1 MTLALPGAP
10 ARAPRRQV
18 LIATALVSSAGTML
32 MFGMLATW
40 MKYRAAAPTRVSKDG
55 LEIIKDW
62 LPKSITIPEVAANLM
77 LFTFLG
83 ICLMAQWAVYSAK
96 RQDSQ
101 HRSLALGVTL
111 LMGIAAINTQLAVW
125 NQMDIALVD
134 GVYNTMF
141 YAITGTMVLLLSSG
155 LVFTAVALFRSVGG
169 RNDDQQVISAHA
181 LYWYFLTASF
191 VAMWFVVYVQK

>member
-1 MTLALPGAP
+1 MTLALPAAP
-10 ARAPRRQV
+10 SRAPRRQV
-18 LIATALVSSAGTML
+18 LVATSLVAGAGTML
-32 MFGMLATW
+32 MFGLLATW
-40 MKYRAAAPTRVSKDG
+40 MKFRAAAPTRESSDG

-62 LPKSITIPEVAANLM
+62 MPKSITIPEVAANLM
-77 LFTFLG
+77 LFTFIG
-83 ICLMAQWAVYSAK
+83 IGLMAQWAVYSAK

-101 HRSLALGVTL
+101 HRSLALAATF
-111 LMGIAAINTQLAVW
+111 LMGIAAVNTQLAVW

-141 YAITGTMVLLLSSG
+141 YAITGTYVLLLGSG
-155 LVFTAVALFRSVGG
+155 LAFTAVAFFRSVGG

>member
-1 MTLALPGAP
+1 MTLALPAAP

-40 MKYRAAAPTRVSKDG
+40 LKYRAAAPTRESSDG
-55 LEIIKDW
+55 LKIIKDW
-62 LPKSITIPEVAANLM
+62 MPASITIPEVAANLM
-77 LFTFLG
+77 LFSFIG

-96 RQDSQ
+96 RHDAQ
-101 HRSLALGVTL
+101 HRSLALGATM
-111 LMGIAAINTQLAVW
+111 LMGLAAINTQLAVW

-134 GVYNTMF
+134 GAYNTMF
-141 YAITGTMVLLLSSG
+141 CAITGTMVLLLGSG
-155 LVFTAVALFRSVGG
+155 LVFSAVALFRSIGG
-169 RNDDQQVISAHA
+169 RHDDQQVISAHA

>member
-1 MTLALPGAP
+1 MTLALPAAP

-40 MKYRAAAPTRVSKDG
+40 LKYRAAAPTRESSDG
-55 LEIIKDW
+55 LKIIKDW
-62 LPKSITIPEVAANLM
+62 MPASITIPEVAANLM
-77 LFTFLG
+77 LFSFIG
-83 ICLMAQWAVYSAK
+83 ICLMAQWAVYAAK
-96 RQDSQ
+96 RQDAQ
-101 HRSLALGVTL
+101 HRSIALGATM
-111 LMGIAAINTQLAVW
+111 LMGLAAINTQLAVW

-134 GVYNTMF
+134 GAYNTMF
-141 YAITGTMVLLLSSG
+141 YAITGTMVLLLGSG
-155 LVFTAVALFRSVGG
+155 LVFSAVALFRSIGG
-169 RNDDQQVISAHA
+169 RHDDQQVISAHA